1 MFSLIYAR
9 INDWVNNRE
18 AGDLRRHRGHYDV
31 IVMLSDCFVFKI
43 VHSIWWF
50 QCAFIQ
56 DIPLEFVFHWGLL
69 RINVKMASISQ
80 TTFSNAFFFN
90 EKVLILIR
98 TSLKR
103 VPKSSVDNKSALVQ
117 IIGLEPMLVYLTDA
131 CVTRLH
137 WVTMLLYMMSLI
149 TYHHILQYRTLK
161 TWLVIILALFL
172 LIYFKEKNVVLNTL
186 SHDDLHPML
195 CADSPPVWP
204 HWCVR
209 NPQWPVRRAAG
220 MLYTHRQISQKS

>member
-1 MFSLIYAR
+1 MVISVRIYSGYTIGIRISLGPFTDKCQNGQYFADDIFKR
-9 INDWVNNRE
+9 I
-18 AGDLRRHRGHYDV
+18 
-31 IVMLSDCFVFKI
+31 
-43 VHSIWWF
+43 
-50 QCAFIQ
+50 
-56 DIPLEFVFHWGLL
+56 
-69 RINVKMASISQ
+69 
-80 TTFSNAFFFN
+80 FFN

-161 TWLVIILALFL
+161 TWLVIILPLFL